1 MLHAEQMID
10 VGGPIGLDGEG
21 RLINQSSYELF
32 DALVIEK
39 SESGDVR
46 IAMIGGC
53 QSGAAARLRYR
64 NISTPEI
71 TDELPMQ
78 TVRMIRRFA
87 SPAAMPS
94 GSTRLVARIDASLPG
109 MTIIPD
115 ANQTSSQT
123 IVLAHLKHAP
133 LPVLKADVNV
143 IGDLR
148 RVLGDDVDRNSDV
161 QDNS

>member
-1 MLHAEQMID
+1 
-10 VGGPIGLDGEG
+10 
-21 RLINQSSYELF
+21 
-32 DALVIEK
+32 
-39 SESGDVR
+39 
-46 IAMIGGC
+46 
-53 QSGAAARLRYR
+53 
-64 NISTPEI
+64 
-71 TDELPMQ
+71 MQ

-109 MTIIPD
+109 MTISPD
-115 ANQTSSQT
+115 AYQTSSQT

-148 RVLGDDVDRNSDV
+148 RVLGDDVDSDSEV